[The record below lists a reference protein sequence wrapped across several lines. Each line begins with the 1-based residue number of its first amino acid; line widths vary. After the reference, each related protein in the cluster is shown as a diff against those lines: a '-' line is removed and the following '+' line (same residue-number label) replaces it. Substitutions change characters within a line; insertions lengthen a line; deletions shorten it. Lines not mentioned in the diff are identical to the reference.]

1 MSARVYTCSPTRP
14 APWTNCG
21 GCGLAS
27 WIRSRSAQNWVL
39 EEGSKM
45 HDRTTTHHD
54 APVHNPMG
62 AEIEVTDP
70 GHPLFSRRFR
80 VVSVTRS
87 PRTQGHVYVA
97 YRGCMQ
103 LMIPILATS
112 LRP

>member
-1 MSARVYTCSPTRP
+1 
-14 APWTNCG
+14 
-21 GCGLAS
+21 
-27 WIRSRSAQNWVL
+27 
-39 EEGSKM
+39 
-45 HDRTTTHHD
+45 
-54 APVHNPMG
+54 MG

-70 GHPLFSRRFR
+70 GHPLFGRRFR

-112 LRP
+112 LRPMRRGTATKLTREAIHELVALAGESEDACPSSPVTSGSASPESCAASSPPTSPRSSGR

>member
-1 MSARVYTCSPTRP
+1 
-14 APWTNCG
+14 
-21 GCGLAS
+21 
-27 WIRSRSAQNWVL
+27 
-39 EEGSKM
+39 
-45 HDRTTTHHD
+45 
-54 APVHNPMG
+54 MG

-70 GHPLFSRRFR
+70 GHPLFGRRFR

-112 LRP
+112 LRPMRRGTATKLTLEAIHELVALAGESEDACPSSPVTSGSASPESCAVSSPPTSPRSSGR